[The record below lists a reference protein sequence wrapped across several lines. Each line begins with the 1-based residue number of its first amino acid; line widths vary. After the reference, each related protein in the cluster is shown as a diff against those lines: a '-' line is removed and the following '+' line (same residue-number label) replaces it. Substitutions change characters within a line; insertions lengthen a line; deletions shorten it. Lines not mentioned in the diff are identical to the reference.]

1 MSYTLGQAAKA
12 TGISKATIHR
22 AVQSG
27 KVSATKSETTGAWL
41 IDPAELH
48 RVFPAVSLGQ
58 LQNGSV
64 RQSEITIETLL
75 RQQLEQEREERQQ
88 ERSQLEGTITDLRED
103 RDRWRTQ
110 AEKLLLTDQRAK
122 APDVIAMPPVSPPH
136 VSPAPTPTEALAAAE
151 PAPAADNQPQHY
163 PARVVVKKAPAPK
176 KTPKPEVGWWRK
188 MIDGR

>member
-75 RQQLEQEREERQQ
+75 RQQLEQEREERQR

-122 APDVIAMPPVSPPH
+122 APDVIAMPP
-136 VSPAPTPTEALAAAE
+136 APTPTEAPAAAE

-163 PARVVVKKAPAPK
+163 PARVVVKKAPK
-176 KTPKPEVGWWRK
+176 RTPKPEVGWWRK
-188 MIDGR
+188 MIGGR